1 MPHRLGDPMTFSLS
15 PSFSVFFFFFPLF
28 FFGQRFPSCDEDKA
42 NGVERAKGNL
52 VHVENSGS
60 MIAWA
65 HATGLRGESCLN
77 VFYREGLEAT
87 WVDADSA
94 AAERVLFP
102 FPSIPRFVFPGWETA
117 SNNGLSRLHGTQLR
131 YLSTRLSFASFSVLL
146 RDRRCHACFLLN
158 SDSISNPSTH
168 RRPFVVPPK
177 PHTAVTGP
185 PLVSSFF
192 SCCRRHLRAMDG
204 RQRNRSRKRDSSVSG
219 AWQAP

>member
-1 MPHRLGDPMTFSLS
+1 
-15 PSFSVFFFFFPLF
+15 
-28 FFGQRFPSCDEDKA
+28 
-42 NGVERAKGNL
+42 VEKAKGNL

-117 SNNGLSRLHGTQLR
+117 SNNGLSRLHGTPLR
-131 YLSTRLSFASFSVLL
+131 YLSTRLLASHHFRSCSET
-146 RDRRCHACFLLN
+146 DGAMHASCLIRIPF
-158 SDSISNPSTH
+158 PTH
-168 RRPFVVPPK
+168 R
-177 PHTAVTGP
+177 HIAVR
-185 PLVSSFF
+185 SS
-192 SCCRRHLRAMDG
+192 SL
-204 RQRNRSRKRDSSVSG
+204 QS
-219 AWQAP
+219 PTLP